1 MENEE
6 NEEIDF
12 FEWWEMLD
20 DIEREEY
27 NRCMKE
33 LEESDLQKGNDMK
46 RKKNYVF
53 EIAVCCQGQ
62 PFYYYRNTL
71 LGALIEYMYHYLK
84 NSKYGTMN
92 FTLRQK
98 FN

>member
-27 NRCMKE
+27 NRFMKE
-33 LEESDLQKGNDMK
+33 LEESDL
-46 RKKNYVF
+46 
-53 EIAVCCQGQ
+53 
-62 PFYYYRNTL
+62 
-71 LGALIEYMYHYLK
+71 
-84 NSKYGTMN
+84 
-92 FTLRQK
+92 
-98 FN
+98 